1 MLIELVEGCGK
12 IEVPE
17 IHVTYVRFGPD
28 TEKSA
33 RFTIP
38 SNCLVPSISFI
49 YDGPGN
55 EEGCSY

>member
-1 MLIELVEGCGK
+1 MLIELVEGCWK
-12 IEVPE
+12 IKVPE
-17 IHVTYVRFGPD
+17 IYITYVRYGPD

-38 SNCLVPSISFI
+38 SNFLIPYISFI
-49 YDGPGN
+49 YDVPRN

>member
-12 IEVPE
+12 IKVPE
-17 IHVTYVRFGPD
+17 IHIIYVRSGPY
-28 TEKSA
+28 TEMSA

-38 SNCLVPSISFI
+38 SYFLVPSMSLI